1 MTAVSY
7 SPLAVDDLR
16 DITLFIAADN
26 PTRAFSFVEE
36 LRDKAERI
44 ASQPLA
50 YPARDELIPGLRS
63 ASHGRYLLYY
73 CVVADGIRIERVL
86 HSARDQRSTLTGD

>member
-16 DITLFIAADN
+16 DITVYIAADN
-26 PTRAFSFVEE
+26 PHRAFSFVEE

-44 ASQPLA
+44 ANQPLA
-50 YPARDELIPGLRS
+50 YPARDELVPGLRS

-73 CVVADGIRIERVL
+73 RMVEDGIRIERVL
-86 HSARDQRSTLTGD
+86 HSARDQGSTLSGD